1 MVRKTKKQFYQT
13 ALNQKGGALNELLEN
28 AHMFQALL
36 ELGRDG
42 LPAPLNAHL
51 IGAFFEENVLILQ
64 IDHSVWATQL
74 RFYEPNILGV
84 FQHNLPHLNL
94 QRVKVKVIPQ
104 TKEPEKKGCQ
114 MEPLSTENALQMRE
128 LSEHIE
134 SDNLKHAL
142 QKLSNCRKRKT

>member
-1 MVRKTKKQFYQT
+1 MVRKSKKHFYQT
-13 ALNQKGGALNELLEN
+13 ALNQKGGALSELLEN
-28 AHMFQALL
+28 AQMFQALL

-42 LPAPLNAHL
+42 LPAPLNEHL
-51 IGAFFEENVLILQ
+51 IGVFFEENVLILQ
-64 IDHSVWATQL
+64 IDQAVWATQL

-104 TKEPEKKGCQ
+104 TKEPTERGCQ
-114 MEPLSTENALQMRE
+114 MEPLSKQNALQMRE

-134 SDNLKHAL
+134 SDNLKNAL
-142 QKLSNCRKRKT
+142 QRLSKFHRK